1 MRSSMVLSLISRL
14 ESCPGISKSF
24 PGTAEKKCRL
34 AERWARNPAMFRM
47 VGYIWLSIS
56 RGPGTV
62 RSVSYQDDQ
71 DERSFPKIPEKISE
85 MGGMP
90 TKSPAYGSR
99 LRGPEIME
107 PQRDQLREPT
117 TSNDVDG
124 IRQDLKIWEAT
135 IQA

>member
-1 MRSSMVLSLISRL
+1 
-14 ESCPGISKSF
+14 
-24 PGTAEKKCRL
+24 
-34 AERWARNPAMFRM
+34 MFRM

-71 DERSFPKIPEKISE
+71 DDQDERSFSKIPEKISE

-99 LRGPEIME
+99 LGGPEIMD

-117 TSNDVDG
+117 TSNDVDR